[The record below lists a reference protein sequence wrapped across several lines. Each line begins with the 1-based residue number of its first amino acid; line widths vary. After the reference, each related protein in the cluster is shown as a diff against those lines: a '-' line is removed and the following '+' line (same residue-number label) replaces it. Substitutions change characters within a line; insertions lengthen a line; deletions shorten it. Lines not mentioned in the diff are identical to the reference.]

1 MINEV
6 IIMLIDY
13 ENYLF
18 DNNDS
23 NELRS
28 FQLYLKLYL
37 VQSITGVVE
46 TIDESKIEIMRQM
59 RITSTEMV
67 RFASVSTVNWKQN
80 HWFTIILKNPT

>member
-23 NELRS
+23 NELRC

-67 RFASVSTVNWKQN
+67 RFASVSTVN
-80 HWFTIILKNPT
+80 

>member
-23 NELRS
+23 NELRC

-46 TIDESKIEIMRQM
+46 TVDESKIEIMRQM

-67 RFASVSTVNWKQN
+67 RFASVSTVN
-80 HWFTIILKNPT
+80 

>member
-6 IIMLIDY
+6 IIVLIDY

-23 NELRS
+23 NELRC

-67 RFASVSTVNWKQN
+67 RFASVSTVN
-80 HWFTIILKNPT
+80 

>member
-23 NELRS
+23 NELRC

-67 RFASVSTVNWKQN
+67 RFASVSTVNWK
-80 HWFTIILKNPT
+80 

>member
-23 NELRS
+23 NELRC
-28 FQLYLKLYL
+28 FQLYLKLCL

-67 RFASVSTVNWKQN
+67 RFASVSTVN
-80 HWFTIILKNPT
+80 

>member
-6 IIMLIDY
+6 IIVLIDY

-67 RFASVSTVNWKQN
+67 RFASVSTVN
-80 HWFTIILKNPT
+80 

>member
-6 IIMLIDY
+6 IIMFIDY

-23 NELRS
+23 NELRC

-67 RFASVSTVNWKQN
+67 RFASVSTVN
-80 HWFTIILKNPT
+80 